1 MKKAILSLTHS
12 GDYYTIDKVNHAL
25 EGLGYRAVRL
35 NCDQFPTQFQFSFAT
50 SGNHGLVIQHP
61 DGEFR
66 QVDIAGVWMRKNH
79 LPVIENTLDTPI
91 RQQCIRESEEAKNIL
106 LAAVDVPWIDRFET
120 IRRAENKL
128 LQLQL
133 AAQLGL
139 KIPSTLISNS
149 PQEVRHFY
157 RQNKGNVV
165 VKMLTPASQSMGRPP
180 HFLYTRELEPEHL
193 ENLDGLS
200 LSPMVFQQKIDKEYE
215 LRIVYVGGQCFCG
228 KLTTKNASSL
238 TQIDWRQA
246 RVGELIWQDAELPPS
261 LCHKIGAL
269 MQRLELTFGAIDVI
283 KSPKGYIFLE
293 VNPCGEW
300 GMLEKYLELP
310 IAKHIAL
317 ALHDKIVAAQIR
329 ISAE

>member
-1 MKKAILSLTHS
+1 MKKVILSLTHS
-12 GDYYTIDKVNHAL
+12 GDYYTIDKVNYAL
-25 EGLGYRAVRL
+25 EELGYRAVRL
-35 NCDQFPTQFQFSFAT
+35 NCDQFPTQFQLSFST

-61 DGEFR
+61 DGEFK
-66 QVDIAGVWMRKNH
+66 QANIAGVWMRKNH
-79 LPVIENTLDTPI
+79 LPVIEDTLDTPI

-106 LAAVDVPWIDRFET
+106 LATVHTPWIDRLDAMM
-120 IRRAENKL
+120 RAEDKL
-128 LQLQL
+128 LQLRL
-133 AAQLGL
+133 AAQFGL

-157 RQNKGNVV
+157 HQHEGNVV

-180 HFLYTRELEPEHL
+180 HFVYTRELKPEQI

-228 KLTTKNASSL
+228 KLTTNTASPL
-238 TQIDWRQA
+238 TQVDWRQA
-246 RVGELIWQDAELPPS
+246 RVGELVWQDAELPPS

-269 MQRLELTFGAIDVI
+269 MQQLELTFGAIDII
-283 KSPKGYIFLE
+283 KSSSGYIFLE
-293 VNPCGEW
+293 VNPSGEW
-300 GMLEKYLELP
+300 GMLEKCLELP

-317 ALHDKIVAAQIR
+317 ALHDKIVAAKIR
-329 ISAE
+329 NSA